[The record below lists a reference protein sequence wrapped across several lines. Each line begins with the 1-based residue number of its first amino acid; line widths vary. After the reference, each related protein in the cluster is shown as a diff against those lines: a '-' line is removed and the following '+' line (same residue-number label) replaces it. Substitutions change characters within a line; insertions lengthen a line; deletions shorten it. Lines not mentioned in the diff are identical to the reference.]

1 MNEHALLIEA
11 ESFNDLGEWTLDTQ
25 FIHSMGSP

>member
-11 ESFNDLGEWTLDTQ
+11 ESFNDLGGWTPDTQ
-25 FIHSMGSP
+25 FIHRTGSP

>member
-11 ESFNDLGEWTLDTQ
+11 ESFNGLGGWTLYTP
-25 FIHSMGSP
+25 FTHSMGSP